1 MTDLKQMLD
10 LVSRSAAPADVLRDL
25 VLQHDG
31 FWSDPREISGLFEV
45 QLGGLV
51 GLGPSPAAAA
61 DDWLVQAH
69 ARLRK
74 PPNSLR

>member
-10 LVSRSAAPADVLRDL
+10 QVSRSAAPADVLRDL

-31 FWSDPREISGLFEV
+31 FWSDPKEISGLFEV
-45 QLGGLV
+45 QLAGLV

-61 DDWLVQAH
+61 DDWIVQAR
-69 ARLRK
+69 ARVLK
-74 PPNSLR
+74 PLQSLL